1 VSPAQP
7 RMPAYGGSRGT
18 AQPERLP
25 WPRVI
30 VRMILIILP
39 GLLVGSFAGAI
50 IVGALGV
57 GVLRDQPGLT
67 ALMPVLAGLIAGVG
81 LGLLLKPGRDRLVPY
96 ALLSAGVA
104 IAAYLLLF
112 GLAQL
117 RAPAIAPPA
126 PLSAYLLG
134 PLIVLVAQS
143 LPGVGLW
150 VLRTRQ
156 RA

>member
-1 VSPAQP
+1 MPTYGAPA
-7 RMPAYGGSRGT
+7 SV
-18 AQPERLP
+18 QPERLP

-30 VRMILIILP
+30 VRMVLIILP

-57 GVLRDQPGLT
+57 SVLRDQPGLT
-67 ALMPVLAGLIAGVG
+67 LLMPVLAGLIAGAG
-81 LGLLLKPGRDRLVPY
+81 LGLLLKPERDQLMAY
-96 ALLSAGVA
+96 ALVSIGVA

-134 PLIVLVAQS
+134 PLIVAVVQS
-143 LPGVGLW
+143 LLAVGLW
-150 VLRTRQ
+150 VLRLRR

>member
-1 VSPAQP
+1 
-7 RMPAYGGSRGT
+7 MPAYGAPVSV
-18 AQPERLP
+18 QPERLP

-30 VRMILIILP
+30 VRMVLIILP

-50 IVGALGV
+50 VVGALGV
-57 GVLRDQPGLT
+57 SVLRDQPGLT
-67 ALMPVLAGLIAGVG
+67 LLMPVLAGLIAGAG
-81 LGLLLKPGRDRLVPY
+81 LGLLLKPERDRLMAY
-96 ALLSAGVA
+96 ALVSIGVG

-117 RAPAIAPPA
+117 RAPAIAPAA

-134 PLIVLVAQS
+134 PLIVAVVQS
-143 LPGVGLW
+143 LLAIGLW
-150 VLRTRQ
+150 VLRLRR